1 VDTTFNQPKL
11 QGECPG
17 NNQTMCEG
25 NGMMET
31 LRLALASVVVAALW
45 VILVVI
51 FGMFCKVAAFFFM
64 IGWDMIL

>member
-1 VDTTFNQPKL
+1 
-11 QGECPG
+11 
-17 NNQTMCEG
+17 
-25 NGMMET
+25 MMET